1 MPTSCLDR
9 FGAADWHPRVKRG
22 LGVFEFPQLLVI
34 DEGSSLS
41 GTPLSAAEVSF
52 RECV

>member
-9 FGAADWHPRVKRG
+9 FGAADWRPRVEKG
-22 LGVFEFPQLLVI
+22 LEVFEFPQLLVI

-41 GTPLSAAEVSF
+41 GTPF
-52 RECV
+52 ECG